1 MWGGTSDSGD
11 TDEPDVT
18 TADPDGHLRVGY
30 VIPPSPL
37 DPHRVQSDVGAYS
50 YLTPVY
56 DRLTQLK
63 SDGENASLEPM
74 IATDWEFAPDGMSIT
89 FALRDDVTFVD
100 GQSLDAE
107 AVVANFKRAIGPGST
122 VSGYLSMVE
131 SVEAVDPQHVR
142 INTNRPAA
150 DLPYV
155 LSGAAGSLVS
165 PAALDNPDL
174 DVAPVAQ
181 GRMSRHR

>member
-1 MWGGTSDSGD
+1 
-11 TDEPDVT
+11 
-18 TADPDGHLRVGY
+18 
-30 VIPPSPL
+30 
-37 DPHRVQSDVGAYS
+37 
-50 YLTPVY
+50 
-56 DRLTQLK
+56 
-63 SDGENASLEPM
+63 M